1 MLCSWFNIL
10 TQAYSWV
17 TNPSE
22 ASNGLILY
30 LDGVGRSTQIG
41 DFSAFFIGVSIFKL
55 NYKSKDYIR
64 LLSVLTI

>member
-1 MLCSWFNIL
+1 MRQIFARILCFIPGLIFL

-22 ASNGLILY
+22 ASNGLGMLY

-41 DFSAFFIGVSIFKL
+41 DFSAFFK
-55 NYKSKDYIR
+55 
-64 LLSVLTI
+64 